1 MLKILITGNL
11 GQDAKISQLQ
21 NGDSI
26 IGFSV
31 AHTSKA
37 ANGESKTTWIN
48 CNKYVKQGGS
58 TAVAQ
63 YLVKG
68 QKVLIE
74 GMPYINEYNGQ
85 DKNKI
90 SSLACRVYELELL
103 GSAQGQAQGQGQGQ
117 GVPAQGVPAGQATTW
132 AQTAGQVQQPQFG
145 QQGNWNGGGGD
156 GLPF

>member
-1 MLKILITGNL
+1 MLKMLITGNL

-31 AHTSKA
+31 AHTTKT
-37 ANGESKTTWIN
+37 ANGESKTTWVN

-63 YLVKG
+63 YLTKG
-68 QKVLIE
+68 QKVLVE
-74 GMPYINEYNGQ
+74 GMPYINEYTGQ
-85 DKNKI
+85 DGNKI

-103 GSAQGQAQGQGQGQ
+103 GGVPQGQGAQGVPPGQANTWAQMMQPQGQGQGQ
-117 GVPAQGVPAGQATTW
+117 T
-132 AQTAGQVQQPQFG
+132 QQPQFG

>member
-85 DKNKI
+85 DGNKI

-103 GSAQGQAQGQGQGQ
+103 GSAQGQGQ
-117 GVPAQGVPAGQATTW
+117 GVPAQGVPTGQATTW
-132 AQTAGQVQQPQFG
+132 AQTVQQPAQAQPQFG

>member
-1 MLKILITGNL
+1 MLKMLITGNV
-11 GQDAKISQLQ
+11 GQDARISQLQ

-31 AHTSKA
+31 AHTSKT
-37 ANGESKTTWIN
+37 ANGESKTTWVS

-63 YLVKG
+63 YLTKG
-68 QKVLIE
+68 QKVLVE
-74 GMPYINEYNGQ
+74 GMPYINEYTGQ
-85 DKNKI
+85 DGGKV

-103 GSAQGQAQGQGQGQ
+103 GGAPQGHGVGQQYGQQ
-117 GVPAQGVPAGQATTW
+117 RQYTQ
-132 AQTAGQVQQPQFG
+132 QQPQFG
-145 QQGNWNGGGGD
+145 QQAQPQFGNPNGANSD

>member
-1 MLKILITGNL
+1 MLKMIITGNL

-37 ANGESKTTWIN
+37 ANGESKTTWVN

-63 YLVKG
+63 YLTKG
-68 QKVLIE
+68 QKVLVE
-74 GMPYINEYNGQ
+74 GMPYLNEYVGQ
-85 DKNKI
+85 DGAKI
-90 SSLACRVYELELL
+90 SSLSCRVYELELL
-103 GSAQGQAQGQGQGQ
+103 GSAPQAQ
-117 GVPAQGVPAGQATTW
+117 
-132 AQTAGQVQQPQFG
+132 AQTQVQQPQFG
-145 QQGNWNGGGGD
+145 QPMANDG

>member
-1 MLKILITGNL
+1 MLKMLITGNL

-31 AHTSKA
+31 AHTSKT
-37 ANGESKTTWIN
+37 ANGESKTTWVN

-68 QKVLIE
+68 QKVLVE
-74 GMPYINEYNGQ
+74 GMPYINEYTGQ
-85 DKNKI
+85 DGGKV

-103 GSAQGQAQGQGQGQ
+103 GGVPQGQG
-117 GVPAQGVPAGQATTW
+117 AQGVPAGQANTW
-132 AQTAGQVQQPQFG
+132 AQMMQPQGQQVPQFAQG
-145 QQGNWNGGGGD
+145 QQQGNWNGGGGD
-156 GLPF
+156 GFPF

>member
-31 AHTSKA
+31 AHTSKT
-37 ANGESKTTWIN
+37 ANGESKTTWVN

-68 QKVLIE
+68 QKVLVE
-74 GMPYINEYNGQ
+74 GMPYINEYTGQ
-85 DKNKI
+85 DGGKV

-103 GSAQGQAQGQGQGQ
+103 GGVPQGQGAKGVPASQANTWAQAMQPQGQPQFAQGQ
-117 GVPAQGVPAGQATTW
+117 P
-132 AQTAGQVQQPQFG
+132 
-145 QQGNWNGGGGD
+145 QGNWNGGGGD

>member
-1 MLKILITGNL
+1 MLKMLITGNL

-37 ANGESKTTWIN
+37 ANGESKTTWVN

-68 QKVLIE
+68 QKVLVE
-74 GMPYINEYNGQ
+74 GMPYINEYTGQ
-85 DKNKI
+85 DGGKV

-103 GSAQGQAQGQGQGQ
+103 GSIQQGQGAQGVPASQANTWAQAMQPQGQPQFAQGQGQ
-117 GVPAQGVPAGQATTW
+117 P
-132 AQTAGQVQQPQFG
+132 
-145 QQGNWNGGGGD
+145 QGNWNGGGGD